1 MLKRKLLP
9 TLLTPVNDT
18 NSSGQVSTDIP
29 ATTTT
34 TSISRATSTS
44 LTTTIKAPHITT
56 VENTIVIQPFWSILA
71 ACKALWTNSNV
82 FKGNSTIH
90 KNNGGKFIHKDIENM
105 VKMAT
110 VKINDSQ
117 IILRFLDIN
126 EFLTLSS
133 ASNLRVKLNNIDW
146 SFFKLF
152 QTNDKAYLI
161 IYGLTPHFQYEIEVE
176 NNDVIINRLIINTT
190 NNNSAIVESIAESS
204 TLLTLQTSLLSTRE
218 NLFAFKNKFKK
229 FKKEENKKIS
239 EVKNNIDNL
248 KSKLSKY
255 NNKPINDN
263 RIFGKL
269 KSLQHS
275 VLQLETE
282 IEQLK
287 LQIDQLSKQ
296 EVSDEKSFKQSE
308 TKYLQEI
315 GKLNDIMSQYESRI
329 NETKKAL
336 KQASNE
342 QVSLKQKHDK
352 LLHKHQTKGEEIKQL
367 NAELKAAKKEITS
380 KFSKRIK
387 KIQENYEVVLP
398 NVVKATERLNAE
410 YEALLDSKEYHE
422 QP

>member
-1 MLKRKLLP
+1 
-9 TLLTPVNDT
+9 
-18 NSSGQVSTDIP
+18 
-29 ATTTT
+29 
-34 TSISRATSTS
+34 
-44 LTTTIKAPHITT
+44 
-56 VENTIVIQPFWSILA
+56 VENTVVIQPFWSILA
-71 ACKALWTNSNV
+71 ACKALLTNANV

-117 IILRFLDIN
+117 IILRFLDMK
-126 EFLTLSS
+126 EFSTLSS
-133 ASNLRVKLNNIDW
+133 ASNLKVKLNNIDW
-146 SFFKLF
+146 SFFKLS
-152 QTNDKAYLI
+152 QTTNDKAYLI
-161 IYGLTPHFQYEIEVE
+161 IYGLTPRFQYEIEVE
-176 NNDVIINRLIINTT
+176 NNDVTINRLIINTT

-204 TLLTLQTSLLSTRE
+204 TMQTLRTSLLSTRE
-218 NLFAFKNKFKK
+218 SLFAFKNKFKR

-239 EVKNNIDNL
+239 EVKNTIDNL

-296 EVSDEKSFKQSE
+296 EISNENSFNQGE
-308 TKYLQEI
+308 AKYLEEI
-315 GKLNDIMSQYESRI
+315 NKLNDIMSQYESRI

-336 KQASNE
+336 KLASNE
-342 QVSLKQKHDK
+342 QVSWKQKHDK
-352 LLHKHQTKGEEIKQL
+352 LLHKHQTKAEEIKQL
-367 NAELKAAKKEITS
+367 NVELKSAKKDITS
-380 KFSKRIK
+380 KFSKRVK
-387 KIQENYEVVLP
+387 KIQENYDVVLL
-398 NVVKATERLNAE
+398 NVITATERLNSE

-422 QP
+422 QT